1 MKYIV
6 LVISGL
12 VVLVGG
18 TAIFILFLMAP
29 EAPRVYKIGVLQ
41 FADAPMPKA
50 IIESTVKNLKKEGF
64 NEDNLEIIYP
74 ESPASD
80 RAKAGALVDYFLQ
93 EKVDLM
99 LVTNSIGAKIT
110 AEKVKETP
118 VVFAAVVKP
127 LSLGIVESY
136 VSSGNNFTGVEFTV
150 PISKVLEM
158 IKSGFP
164 VFKTIGV
171 LYSQNEP
178 SPVLFEEMKTA
189 GPDFGFR
196 VIGRQISKDDF
207 ESAVNYFAG
216 QNVDFIY
223 LMPDPTLV
231 PHIKQLKQIA
241 DRRGLSLIGNTIDE
255 EYLMSLVADFEET
268 GFLAAD
274 LIIKILNGNKPAA
287 LSVQTPQKFNL
298 TLNQAVADSNK
309 VAFPDW
315 LLHIADRIITEEG
328 VKETVR

>member
-12 VVLVGG
+12 VIFVGAA
-18 TAIFILFLMAP
+18 AIFVLFLMAP

-41 FADAPMPKA
+41 FADAPLPKT
-50 IIESTVKNLKKEGF
+50 IIDSALRNLKKGGF
-64 NEDNLEIIYP
+64 SDENLVVLYP

-80 RAKAGALVDYFLQ
+80 RAKAGALADYFLR
-93 EKVDLM
+93 EKVDLI
-99 LVTNSIGAKIT
+99 LVTNSISAKIV

-118 VVFAAVVKP
+118 VVFAAVAKP
-127 LSLGIVESY
+127 LSLGIVKSY

-150 PISKVLEM
+150 PLSKTLELV
-158 IKSGFP
+158 KSAFP
-164 VFKTIGV
+164 AFKTIGV

-178 SPVLFEEMKTA
+178 SPVLFDELKTI

-196 VIGRQISKDDF
+196 TIGRQTSKDDF
-207 ESAVNYFAG
+207 EAAINNFSG

-223 LMPDPTLV
+223 LLPDSTLV

-241 DRRGLSLIGNTIDE
+241 DRRGLSLIGNTIDG
-255 EYLMSLVADFEET
+255 EYLMSLVADSEEM

-287 LSVQTPQKFNL
+287 LSIQTPQKFNL
-298 TLNQAVADSNK
+298 TLNQTEADSNK

-315 LLHIADRIITEEG
+315 LLHVADRIITKEG
-328 VKETVR
+328 IKETIR